1 MALPAGALREV
12 VVIETPHHERN
23 EVGEAVQTLWGE
35 MARRRASIEQV
46 SASEQQQL
54 GQTGST
60 RTFTVRMRYCD
71 GLREGSRLRWVT
83 RENRLLYVSSVVERG
98 RREEHEVYAEERD

>member
-1 MALPAGALREV
+1 MIAAGALREV
-12 VVIETPHHERN
+12 LIIEVPHQERN
-23 EVGEAVQTLWGE
+23 EVGEEVQTHWVE
-35 MARRRASIEQV
+35 MARRRASVEQV

-71 GLREGSRLRWVT
+71 GIREGCRLRWVT

-98 RREEHEVYAEERD
+98 RMEEHEIYAEERD